1 MEEKWLFLRTGGD
14 IEKIVNEKPT
24 LAEMQEFVGGYIEYT
39 GAEKKSNF
47 FINSESSSKRAK
59 GDLRR
64 MKVVKQN
71 VIDIIVNEEGLL
83 QGLGFNYIATA
94 AKYNLSYL
102 DLHNADIQPLV
113 GNVIIHYEHTGEAL
127 EDDRE
132 YSLMEATTMLTGVKQ
147 DETPMYGT
155 YGGE

>member
-1 MEEKWLFLRTGGD
+1 MEEKWLFLRTGGE

-24 LAEMQEFVGGYIEYT
+24 LEEMQEFVGGYIEYT

-47 FINSESSSKRAK
+47 FVNSVSSMKKAN
-59 GDLRR
+59 GDLMR
-64 MKVVKQN
+64 MKVIKQD
-71 VIDIIVNEEGLL
+71 VIDIIVNQEGLID
-83 QGLGFNYIATA
+83 GLDFNYIATA

-102 DLHNADIQPLV
+102 DLSRRNIQPLV

-147 DETPMYGT
+147 DDTPMYGT
-155 YGGE
+155 YGSE

>member
-1 MEEKWLFLRTGGD
+1 MEEKWLFLRTGGE

-24 LAEMQEFVGGYIEYT
+24 LEEMQEFVGGYIEYT

-47 FINSESSSKRAK
+47 FINSTSSMKKAN
-59 GDLRR
+59 GDLMR
-64 MKVVKQN
+64 MKVIKQD
-71 VIDIIVNEEGLL
+71 VINIIVNEEGLL
-83 QGLGFNYIATA
+83 HGLGFNYIATA

-102 DLHNADIQPLV
+102 DLANKNIQPLV
-113 GNVIIHYEHTGEAL
+113 GNVIIHYEHTGEVL

-132 YSLMEATTMLTGVKQ
+132 YSIMEATTMLTGVKQ
-147 DETPMYGT
+147 NDTPMYGS